1 MATLDKTVGQRLKVQ
16 YIFALLVVASFTIL
30 GQIIIQ
36 STLSSS
42 LDDSHIINIAGRQRM
57 LSQRLTKISLILNDP
72 TISPI
77 QKDVYVEIFPAAYS
91 LWKESH
97 DALKNNKLENPKKYN
112 VTNSREIND
121 LYQKIEP
128 TYSSLL
134 VLFKQASTSSLNQK
148 LKAEILKNERLYLE
162 LMEKIV
168 FTYDA
173 EATKRVDSVKSFE
186 LILLFLTLGTLLV
199 EAFMIFSPLVNY
211 VKEVI
216 ARLTSSESQLQE
228 TNDQLRFSNRMLFQ
242 AQEKLEKAARE
253 KYEAKLQEEKTRSA
267 SLLEGQEEERKRMSR
282 EMHDGVGQMLTGIK
296 LTASKL
302 KSLDANSPKFEPT
315 LSSLHQLINET
326 IEATRIVSFNL
337 MPPVLGDFGLEPVLN
352 ILKDSIEKST
362 KTKVKLEVRLLNER
376 LSQNLEINIYR
387 IVQEATNNT
396 LKHAKAKN
404 IIIRIL
410 EKDNIVF
417 VEISDDGLGF
427 DPNQIFYRKQSLIHN
442 GVANIKT
449 RCELL
454 QGSFKLT
461 SAPKEGTNIFIKL
474 PIDNSDQNGE
484 NKNIVG

>member
-16 YIFALLVVASFTIL
+16 YIFALVVVASFTIL

-42 LDDSHIINIAGRQRM
+42 LDDSHVINIAGRQRM

-72 TISPI
+72 TISPTE
-77 QKDVYVEIFPAAYS
+77 KDVYVKIFPGAYS
-91 LWKESH
+91 LWQESH
-97 DALKNNKLENPKKYN
+97 EALKNNKLEKPKKYN
-112 VTNSREIND
+112 VTNSKEINE
-121 LYQKIEP
+121 LYRKLGS
-128 TYSSLL
+128 TYSNLL
-134 VLFKQASTSSLNQK
+134 ILFKQASTNSLNQK
-148 LKAEILKNERLYLE
+148 LKAEILKNERVYLE

-242 AQEKLEKAARE
+242 AQEKLEKASRE
-253 KYEAKLQEEKTRSA
+253 KYEAKLEEEKTRSA

-282 EMHDGVGQMLTGIK
+282 EMHDGVGQMLTGVK

-302 KSLDANSPKFEPT
+302 KSLDANHPKFEAT
-315 LSSLHQLINET
+315 LNNLHELINET

-337 MPPVLGDFGLEPVLN
+337 MPPVLGDFGLEPVLA

-362 KTKVKLEVRLLNER
+362 KIKVKLDLKLLHER

-404 IIIRIL
+404 ITIRIL
-410 EKDNIVF
+410 EKDSIVF
-417 VEISDDGLGF
+417 VEISDDGVGF

-474 PIDNSDQNGE
+474 PIDNSDQNG
-484 NKNIVG
+484 